1 MLLLDP
7 PSAVAGWKEF
17 ASPAVFYISRWIYNT
32 DMQIVWWFSRFETT
46 VAAAVITDA
55 AFPLGQRIA
64 FCVFMFLSA
73 SFTASSPIWCLTGAV
88 QIPLLIRTTVKR
100 TDARI
105 FTRCDVLLRL
115 HANKAEITALYLSR
129 AWRVATGCV
138 FWNVF
143 YNLNYKI
150 QHNSSL
156 YVVLYTRNLS
166 VYTLYQQRS
175 GCVSSLTITLS
186 T

>member
-73 SFTASSPIWCLTGAV
+73 CFTASSPFWCLTGAV

-129 AWRVATGCV
+129 AWRVYRLC
-138 FWNVF
+138 FLKCF
-143 YNLNYKI
+143 SI
-150 QHNSSL
+150 
-156 YVVLYTRNLS
+156 
-166 VYTLYQQRS
+166 
-175 GCVSSLTITLS
+175 I
-186 T
+186 